1 MEICE
6 RKQKEERERE
16 QKKIMD
22 IKNVNEIWKYI
33 KNERRK
39 EEKLNESMKKNNGES
54 TSKNY

>member
-1 MEICE
+1 MEICK